1 MYKSHGCHF
10 GKLINFLS
18 VYAILLVGRCGVC
31 DVYYVSPQPPS
42 GAGVE
47 VLTANSSPRPHT
59 PHGEVDFSADG
70 DVRELSRQ
78 LEKER

>member
-1 MYKSHGCHF
+1 MYVKVH
-10 GKLINFLS
+10 
-18 VYAILLVGRCGVC
+18 VYGCGVC
-31 DVYYVSPQPPS
+31 GVYYYVSPQPPS